1 MIIPDEGYLY
11 TCQEICKKNNVLFIL
26 DEIQT
31 GMGRTGKNFAKEHY
45 GLDPDGMTLGKSL
58 GGGVLPIS
66 LFLGKEDLMEVLY
79 SDDHGST
86 FGGNPLASAV
96 AYEALNILD
105 EEALAKRA
113 EVLGG
118 LFVDALKK

>member
-58 GGGVLPIS
+58 GGGVFTYFTIS
-66 LFLGKEDLMEVLY
+66 RQRRSY
-79 SDDHGST
+79 GS
-86 FGGNPLASAV
+86 V
-96 AYEALNILD
+96 IL
-105 EEALAKRA
+105 
-113 EVLGG
+113 
-118 LFVDALKK
+118 

>member
-1 MIIPDEGYLY
+1 
-11 TCQEICKKNNVLFIL
+11 
-26 DEIQT
+26 
-31 GMGRTGKNFAKEHY
+31 
-45 GLDPDGMTLGKSL
+45 
-58 GGGVLPIS
+58 
-66 LFLGKEDLMEVLY
+66 MEVLY

-118 LFVDALKK
+118 LFVDALKNKF